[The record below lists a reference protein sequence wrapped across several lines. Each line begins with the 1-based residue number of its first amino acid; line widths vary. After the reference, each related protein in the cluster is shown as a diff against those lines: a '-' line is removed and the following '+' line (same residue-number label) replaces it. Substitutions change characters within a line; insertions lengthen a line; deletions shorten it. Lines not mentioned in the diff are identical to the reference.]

1 MSGLATSEDSPKT
14 SGSAAGGA
22 KTPWCRLLMIALCL
36 AVIGSGGVYWWAFE
50 GGEKWWHSVLLPA
63 KATFRGKV
71 TLDGEPL
78 RGGQLMALP
87 VRAGVP
93 QSAGFIGQDGDFI
106 LRTDI
111 DGNYVDH
118 AFVGRYRVTVT
129 QFAMQAGASPPR
141 MTSPAKY
148 ASISTSGLSITVDR
162 DASKNEALIELHSDP
177 KVSSE

>member
-1 MSGLATSEDSPKT
+1 MSAPATLANGGKT
-14 SGSAAGGA
+14 SGSPAGGSRS
-22 KTPWCRLLMIALCL
+22 PWGRLLLIALGL
-36 AVIGSGGVYWWAFE
+36 VVVGSGGVYWWAFE
-50 GGEKWWHSVLLPA
+50 GGEKWWHSVLLPT

-93 QSAGFIGQDGDFI
+93 QSAGFIGQDGEFI

-111 DGNYVDH
+111 EGNYVDH

-129 QFAMQAGASPPR
+129 QFAMQVGASPPR

-148 ASISTSGLSITVDR
+148 ASTATSELSITVDR
-162 DASKNEALIELHSDP
+162 DASKNDALIELRSDS
-177 KVSSE
+177 KESNK